1 MGRSW
6 SDADAA
12 LAYLRTTACRI
23 LGEEPP
29 TNAQEA
35 RSPVPRILEPSAGSV
50 PLAPHIEPGTR
61 HRSKTETRYATLLT
75 LWQYEGRITRFWYEP
90 FGLRLGARLVY
101 WPDFLVERPG
111 THLLECVEVKGA
123 WIRDKALHK
132 PKAAATRFS
141 CFVFTL
147 AVWDKQ
153 QWTHTRIAAH
163 DA

>member
-1 MGRSW
+1 MARDW

-23 LGEEPP
+23 VGEDAP
-29 TNAQEA
+29 TNAQEP
-35 RSPVPRILEPSAGSV
+35 RSPATRILEPPAGSM
-50 PLAPHIEPGTR
+50 PLALPIEPATR

-75 LWQYEGRITRFWYEP
+75 QWQHEGRITRFWYEP
-90 FGLRLGARLVY
+90 FPLRLGHRLVY
-101 WPDFLVERPG
+101 WPDFLIQRPE
-111 THLLECVEVKGA
+111 THLLELVEVKGA

-132 PKAAATRFS
+132 PKAAATRFP

-153 QWTHTRIAAH
+153 QWTHTRIAAL